1 VPDLTQL
8 LHHLLERRGSDLH
21 LKVGSPPYVRVDGHL
36 EAVPAESCSA
46 GELERIAAE
55 LVPSDRSDELADR
68 GQLDFAHSVPGLGRF
83 RVNLHRQ
90 RGSYGIVVR
99 RVQPGMPSLDQ
110 LNLPVALRRLS
121 EEHDGL
127 IIVSG
132 SPGSGR
138 STTVAMLVDRINENR
153 AANIVTIEDPIE
165 FLHIDKRSIV
175 TQREVGS
182 DTPSFAEGASRVLRQ
197 DPDVVFLG
205 EIPDPETA
213 AAALL
218 AASNGRL
225 VLAAM
230 ATTPAPEVIERLV
243 DFFPPHQQRQTR
255 QTIASCLRGIVCQR
269 LVERADGR
277 GRVPAVEVLMSTP
290 RVVELIADPGR
301 AEGSLEQAIAEG
313 EYYGMQT
320 IDQSLFQLFRE
331 GLVGLRDALAAA
343 TRPEDLRIAIQTSGM
358 AMN

>member
-21 LKVGSPPYVRVDGHL
+21 LKVGSPPYIRVDGHF
-36 EAVPAESCSA
+36 EAVPTESCSA
-46 GELERIAAE
+46 GELERIVGELLPEEKAADLTE
-55 LVPSDRSDELADR
+55 H
-68 GQLDFAHSVPGLGRF
+68 GQADFAHSVPGLGRF
-83 RVNLHRQ
+83 RVNLHKQ
-90 RGSYGIVVR
+90 RGSFGVVVR

-121 EEHDGL
+121 EEQDGL
-127 IIVSG
+127 IVVSG
-132 SPGSGR
+132 APGSGR

-182 DTPSFAEGASRVLRQ
+182 DTPSFAEGAARVLRQ
-197 DPDVVFLG
+197 DPDVIFLG

-213 AAALL
+213 SAALL

-230 ATTPAPEVIERLV
+230 ATTPASEVIERIV
-243 DFFPPHQQRQTR
+243 DFFPPHQQRQVR
-255 QTIASCLRGIVCQR
+255 QTVASCLRGVVCQR

-290 RVVELIADPGR
+290 RVVELIADSAR
-301 AEGSLEQAIAEG
+301 TDGSLEQAIAEG

-331 GLVGLRDALAAA
+331 GLIGLRDALAAA
-343 TRPEDLRIAIQTSGM
+343 SRPEDLRIAIQTSGM

>member
-1 VPDLTQL
+1 M
-8 LHHLLERRGSDLH
+8 
-21 LKVGSPPYVRVDGHL
+21 
-36 EAVPAESCSA
+36 
-46 GELERIAAE
+46 
-55 LVPSDRSDELADR
+55 
-68 GQLDFAHSVPGLGRF
+68 
-83 RVNLHRQ
+83 NLHKQ

-127 IIVSG
+127 IVVSG
-132 SPGSGR
+132 APGSGR

-153 AANIVTIEDPIE
+153 AGDIVTIEDPIE

-182 DTPSFAEGASRVLRQ
+182 DTPSFAEGAARVLRQ
-197 DPDVVFLG
+197 DPDVIFLG
-205 EIPDPETA
+205 EMPDAETA

-225 VLAAM
+225 VIATM
-230 ATTPAPEVIERLV
+230 ATTPAPDVIERLV

-255 QTIASCLRGIVCQR
+255 QTIASCLRGVVCQR

-290 RVVELIADPGR
+290 RVVELISDPARRRRPRAGDRRRRVLRHADDRPEPVPALPRRACRSPRRTRRGR
-301 AEGSLEQAIAEG
+301 HQ
-313 EYYGMQT
+313 
-320 IDQSLFQLFRE
+320 
-331 GLVGLRDALAAA
+331 
-343 TRPEDLRIAIQTSGM
+343 PEDLRIAIQTSGM
-358 AMN
+358 ADCN

>member
-1 VPDLTQL
+1 MPDLTQL

-21 LKVGSPPYVRVDGHL
+21 LKVGSPPYIRVDGHL
-36 EAVPAESCSA
+36 ESVPAESCSA
-46 GELERIAAE
+46 GELERIVTE
-55 LVPSDRSDELADR
+55 LMPEEKADDLSER
-68 GQLDFAHSVPGLGRF
+68 GQADFAHSVPGLGRF
-83 RVNLHRQ
+83 RVNLHKQ

-127 IIVSG
+127 IVVSG
-132 SPGSGR
+132 APGSGR

-182 DTPSFAEGASRVLRQ
+182 DTPSFAEGAARVLRQ
-197 DPDVVFLG
+197 DPDVIFLG
-205 EIPDPETA
+205 EMPDAETA

-218 AASNGRL
+218 AGSNGRL
-225 VLAAM
+225 VIATM
-230 ATTPAPEVIERLV
+230 ATTPAPDVIERLV

-255 QTIASCLRGIVCQR
+255 QTIASCLRGVVCQR

-290 RVVELIADPGR
+290 RVVELISDPLRGD
-301 AEGSLEQAIAEG
+301 GGLEQAIAEG

>member
-8 LHHLLERRGSDLH
+8 MHHLLERRGSDLH
-21 LKVGSPPYVRVDGHL
+21 LKVGSPPYIRVDGHL
-36 EAVPAESCSA
+36 EAVPVESCSA
-46 GELERIAAE
+46 SELERIVDE
-55 LVPSDRSDELADR
+55 LVPDDRKGELLEH
-68 GQLDFAHSVPGLGRF
+68 GQVDFAHSVAGLGRF

-90 RGSYGIVVR
+90 RGSFGLVVR

-132 SPGSGR
+132 APGSGR
-138 STTVAMLVDRINENR
+138 STTVAMLIDRINENR

-182 DTPSFAEGASRVLRQ
+182 DTPSFAEGAARVLRQ
-197 DPDVVFLG
+197 DPDVIFLG
-205 EIPDPETA
+205 EVPDPETME
-213 AAALL
+213 AALV
-218 AASNGRL
+218 AGSNGRL
-225 VLAAM
+225 VVAVM
-230 ATTPAPEVIERLV
+230 ATTPATDTVDRII

-255 QTIASCLRGIVCQR
+255 QTLSACLRGVVCQR

-290 RVVELIADPGR
+290 RIIELIADPAR
-301 AEGSLEQAIAEG
+301 TDGSLEQAISEG

-331 GLVGLRDALAAA
+331 GLVGLRDALTAAS
-343 TRPEDLRIAIQTSGM
+343 RPEDLRIAIQTSGM

>member
-1 VPDLTQL
+1 MPDLTQL

-46 GELERIAAE
+46 GELERIVQE
-55 LVPSDRSDELADR
+55 LVPPDRSEELTEH
-68 GQLDFAHSVPGLGRF
+68 GQVDFAHSVPGLGRF

-90 RGSYGIVVR
+90 RGSYGVVVR

-121 EEHDGL
+121 EDQDGL

-182 DTPSFAEGASRVLRQ
+182 DTPSFAEGARRVLRQ
-197 DPDVVFLG
+197 DPDVIFLG

-225 VLAAM
+225 VLACM
-230 ATTPAPEVIERLV
+230 ATTPAPEVIERII

-255 QTIASCLRGIVCQR
+255 QTIAGCLRGIVCQR
-269 LVERADGR
+269 LVERGGRTGTSSR
-277 GRVPAVEVLMSTP
+277 GRSADVHTACGRAHRRPSTP
-290 RVVELIADPGR
+290 RMAVSSRRSPKVSTTACRRSTR
-301 AEGSLEQAIAEG
+301 ACSSSSAKASSD
-313 EYYGMQT
+313 Y
-320 IDQSLFQLFRE
+320 
-331 GLVGLRDALAAA
+331 A
-343 TRPEDLRIAIQTSGM
+343 TRSPRPPDPRTSASRSKRPGWR
-358 AMN
+358 

>member
-1 VPDLTQL
+1 MPDLTQL

-21 LKVGSPPYVRVDGHL
+21 LKVGSPPYIRVDGHL

-46 GELERIAAE
+46 GELERIVQE
-55 LVPSDRSDELADR
+55 LVPAERKDELAEH
-68 GQLDFAHSVPGLGRF
+68 GQADFAHSVPGLGRF

-90 RGSYGIVVR
+90 RGSYGVVVR

-121 EEHDGL
+121 EERDGL

-182 DTPSFAEGASRVLRQ
+182 DTPSFAEGAGAGAAPRSRC
-197 DPDVVFLG
+197 
-205 EIPDPETA
+205 
-213 AAALL
+213 
-218 AASNGRL
+218 RL
-225 VLAAM
+225 
-230 ATTPAPEVIERLV
+230 
-243 DFFPPHQQRQTR
+243 
-255 QTIASCLRGIVCQR
+255 
-269 LVERADGR
+269 
-277 GRVPAVEVLMSTP
+277 P
-290 RVVELIADPGR
+290 R
-301 AEGSLEQAIAEG
+301 
-313 EYYGMQT
+313 
-320 IDQSLFQLFRE
+320 
-331 GLVGLRDALAAA
+331 
-343 TRPEDLRIAIQTSGM
+343 
-358 AMN
+358 